1 MNSVRTCACIPLGLR
16 LPIILFFVAQ
26 TSEAQSDLTLTG
38 YVVDL
43 PVYQRMN
50 EWIPLLTGGERDQ
63 FLNVTR
69 IRLRPSMTLWANA
82 KLELEYEMTGTY
94 HSTALLMAPQQEE
107 PRRQVVKLAWQALQ
121 EKHFSLLHFVDRLAL
136 TQRWWNTEFVIGRQ
150 RISWGTGRIWNPT
163 DLFNPLNPTSFAKIE
178 KDGVDAITSRIFLA
192 EFTDV
197 TLVVNPQKGSHGN
210 GGGRF
215 RTNVSEFDLAIVG
228 GVFDDRT
235 ILGFDFAGNVY
246 KAGVRGEGILS
257 MAQHN
262 SGNRFVKY
270 ILGIDYQFTPELYLL
285 AEYHFNGE
293 GSADREFYD
302 LPKLL
307 KGDVLNIGRDYV
319 AFSGSYLVHPLI
331 SASATVMANM
341 NDGSRFQTVTVS
353 YSVSEDWSVA
363 LGGQLVEGDEMDEY
377 WYYPNSLFVK
387 VEAYF

>member
-1 MNSVRTCACIPLGLR
+1 VISTSKSRHRRGQGEALVVL
-16 LPIILFFVAQ
+16 LFIAQ
-26 TSEAQSDLTLTG
+26 TACAQYELSLTG

-50 EWIPLLTGGERDQ
+50 ELIPLLTGGDRDQ
-63 FLNVTR
+63 ILNVTR
-69 IRLRPSMTLWANA
+69 IRLRPTMTLWENA
-82 KLELEYEMTGTY
+82 RLEFEYEMTASY
-94 HSTALLMAPQQEE
+94 HSSVLLMSLQQDE
-107 PRRQVVKLAWQALQ
+107 PRRQVVKLTWQVLQ
-121 EKHFSLLHFVDRLAL
+121 EEHVTLLHFVDRLAF
-136 TQRWWNTEFVIGRQ
+136 TQRSGNTEFVIGRQ

-178 KDGVDAITSRIFLA
+178 KDGVDAVSSKIFLG

-197 TLVVNPQKGSHGN
+197 TLVLNPQRNSRGN

-215 RTNVSEFDLAIVG
+215 RTNFREFDLSLVG

-235 ILGFDFAGNVY
+235 IIGSDFAGNVL

-257 MAQHN
+257 MATRN
-262 SGNRFVKY
+262 SSDRFVKY
-270 ILGIDYQFTPELYLL
+270 ILGIDYQFTPEFYLL
-285 AEYHFNGE
+285 AEYHYNGE
-293 GSADREFYD
+293 GSTDRLRYD

-307 KGDVLNIGRDYV
+307 KGDILNLGRDYLAV
-319 AFSGSYLVHPLI
+319 SGSYLLHPLVT
-331 SASATVMANM
+331 ASATVMVNL
-341 NDGSRFQTVTVS
+341 NDESRFQSVTVS
-353 YSVSEDWSVA
+353 YSVSEDWTMA